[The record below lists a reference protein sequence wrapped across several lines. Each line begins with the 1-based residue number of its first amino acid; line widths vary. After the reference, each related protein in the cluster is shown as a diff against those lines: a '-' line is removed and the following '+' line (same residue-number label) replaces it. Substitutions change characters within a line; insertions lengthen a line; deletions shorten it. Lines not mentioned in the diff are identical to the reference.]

1 MKLIVCLD
9 DRNGLQFN
17 NRRQSRD
24 AVVCRRI
31 LSLADG
37 CVLWMKPGS
46 AKLFDVLPPT
56 CRVEE
61 ICAAQVGQG
70 EFYFAEDIDFL
81 HLDERIESVFVFR
94 WNRVY
99 PSDVQLSQ
107 HFLCGSFSL
116 VKTEEF
122 PGNSHKK
129 ITLEVYEREN

>member
-46 AKLFDVLPPT
+46 AKLFGALPPS
-56 CRVEE
+56 CRVDESS
-61 ICAAQVGQG
+61 AAHVGQG
-70 EFYFAEDIDFL
+70 EFYFAEDLDFL
-81 HLDERIESVFVFR
+81 PREKRIDTVFVFR
-94 WNRVY
+94 WNRAY

-107 HFLCGSFSL
+107 RFLCGSFSL

-122 PGNSHKK
+122 PGNSHEK